1 MAAIY
6 FFPKMTDFSNRSPGF
21 FLLRA
26 CWKIAG
32 SKSLQKLNVD
42 VEKRFRVWGSQKT
55 SFRGKYGEYRQKTV
69 PYPPPLGLLILC
81 YQNKFAIMEILK
93 IEILKQSFKLH
104 KKSSESIFT
113 YSVTVYKIMHKI
125 SNATIWVKY
134 CGVIIFFYFC
144 LYLFWCFFEE

>member
-1 MAAIY
+1 MCHIFISHWY
-6 FFPKMTDFSNRSPGF
+6 SWYFRQWSSTMYIMSIIEKIIKDGSYIFFPQNDRFFQSFSGF

-55 SFRGKYGEYRQKTV
+55 SFRGKYGEYRQKTI

-81 YQNKFAIMEILK
+81 YQNEFAIMEILK

-104 KKSSESIFT
+104 KK
-113 YSVTVYKIMHKI
+113 K
-125 SNATIWVKY
+125 
-134 CGVIIFFYFC
+134 
-144 LYLFWCFFEE
+144 